1 MVLKIRIVIVNKK
14 FELDF
19 SVAISFDCKVTILPT
34 YLPTYLPCCIIVYL
48 LLHRNNEYFKM
59 KKLFLMQYHPFS
71 KLEN

>member
-34 YLPTYLPCCIIVYL
+34 YLPTYLPTL
-48 LLHRNNEYFKM
+48 LYYR
-59 KKLFLMQYHPFS
+59 LFVVAS
-71 KLEN
+71 T